1 MPRYRYVGRFAAVE
15 CAGQVV
21 ARGETAEFSADVATG
36 LDGQE
41 TWELVPEAKTKTK
54 NDEES

>member
-1 MPRYRYVGRFAAVE
+1 MPRYKYVGPFDAVE

-21 ARGETAEFSADVATG
+21 ARGETAEFSADVAAG

-41 TWELVPEAKTKTK
+41 TWEHVPAVKTAKNK
-54 NDEES
+54 ES